1 MMRQLRRTKPQRQLF
16 EEAIPAV
23 PVRVQL
29 PVNVQEELG
38 QVLKQWM
45 QVLAK
50 RIQEEAGNE

>member
-1 MMRQLRRTKPQRQLF
+1 MRQLRRTKPQRQLF
-16 EEAIPAV
+16 V

-38 QVLKQWM
+38 QLLNQWM
-45 QVLAK
+45 HVLAK